1 MNTSVKKIVGF
12 SALGAISLV
21 EMMYLQEASATPANF
36 SGAIQSNPRGGNVQ
50 VAITVD
56 GASGVFRIT
65 SISTP
70 LQPTGGNSAYS
81 NLAIP
86 TLTREAL
93 TAQSAAIVGVTGAS
107 QISAAWIA
115 SLFSAIAI
123 AAAGGSPVG
132 QASATATPTP
142 SPTPSPVTT
151 TPSST
156 PTSSTP
162 TSSTSTSLPPAPVIP
177 KFNFSPY
184 TGSSAGP
191 DLSIYLQQV
200 SAILAL
206 IPGGT
211 EDVSA
216 SSLIKT
222 RNSLLALQT
231 AMQSAVAG
239 SQTNPTSLATYIPAL
254 NLQMTT
260 YVAQTQQ
267 TIDSYYLSVQ
277 NSAKNLFAKAQAS
290 AAALATSP
298 TPKVTAT
305 TSAAVQYK
313 LANVIKKTYTCV
325 RTVGGVTTKK
335 VLKSVVVKCPA
346 GYKLLK
352 K

>member
-1 MNTSVKKIVGF
+1 
-12 SALGAISLV
+12 
-21 EMMYLQEASATPANF
+21 
-36 SGAIQSNPRGGNVQ
+36 
-50 VAITVD
+50 
-56 GASGVFRIT
+56 
-65 SISTP
+65 
-70 LQPTGGNSAYS
+70 
-81 NLAIP
+81 
-86 TLTREAL
+86 
-93 TAQSAAIVGVTGAS
+93 
-107 QISAAWIA
+107 
-115 SLFSAIAI
+115 
-123 AAAGGSPVG
+123 
-132 QASATATPTP
+132 
-142 SPTPSPVTT
+142 
-151 TPSST
+151 
-156 PTSSTP
+156 
-162 TSSTSTSLPPAPVIP
+162 
-177 KFNFSPY
+177 
-184 TGSSAGP
+184 
-191 DLSIYLQQV
+191 
-200 SAILAL
+200 
-206 IPGGT
+206 
-211 EDVSA
+211 
-216 SSLIKT
+216 
-222 RNSLLALQT
+222 
-231 AMQSAVAG
+231 MQSAVAG

>member
-1 MNTSVKKIVGF
+1 MNTSVKKIVGI

-36 SGAIQSNPRGGNVQ
+36 TGTTQSNPRGGSVQ
-50 VAITVD
+50 VVITVD
-56 GASGVFRIT
+56 GASGVFKIT

-115 SLFSAIAI
+115 SLFSAIAT

-132 QASATATPTP
+132 QASATTTPTP

-151 TPSST
+151 TP
-156 PTSSTP
+156 SSTP